1 MKYIGA
7 HISIEG
13 GIFNAPLRAKK
24 IGAKAFACFTK
35 NQKRWSSSPYTVED
49 VCKFKDN
56 LKESEIL
63 PTHILAHSSYLINL
77 GHHDEK
83 CRAQSIAALIDEV
96 KRCEQLGIEKIVFH
110 PGNHLKVITEAACLN
125 YIATSINAVLAATNR
140 VILAIEN
147 TAGQGSSL
155 GYKFEH
161 LGYLIS
167 ETIDKSRIGVCIE
180 TCHLFESGYD
190 FRTEKGFAKVWQ
202 QFAKTIGFSYLK
214 GMHLNDSKNDLG
226 SLVDRHDSLG
236 KGKIGLEPFK
246 FLMQDSRFDNLPLI
260 LETVDP
266 LIWDDEIKLLYSLMN
281 R

>member
-13 GIFNAPLRAKK
+13 GIFNVPLRAKK

-35 NQKRWSSSPYTVED
+35 NQKRWSGSPYTVED
-49 VCKFKDN
+49 ICKFKEN

-63 PTHILAHSSYLINL
+63 STHILAHSSYLINL

-83 CRAQSIAALIDEV
+83 SREQSIAALIDEV

-125 YIATSINAVLAATNR
+125 YIATSINAVLAATNK
-140 VILAIEN
+140 VILVIEN

-167 ETIDKSRIGVCIE
+167 ETNDKNRIGVCVD
-180 TCHLFESGYD
+180 TCHLFEAGYD
-190 FRTEKGFAKVWQ
+190 FCTEKKFTKVWQ
-202 QFAKTIGFSYLK
+202 QFAETIGFSYLQ

-266 LIWDDEIKLLYSLMN
+266 LIWDDEIKLLYSLMY